1 MEDRRVMRGR
11 LLKGGG
17 RRYHVEVPRVL
28 GDAATVDVVLERDL
42 DPQEGNSEL
51 CALVGGVCS

>member
-1 MEDRRVMRGR
+1 MDHFWRHFVDE
-11 LLKGGG
+11 LFGGG
-17 RRYHVEVPRVL
+17 GHVEVPRVL